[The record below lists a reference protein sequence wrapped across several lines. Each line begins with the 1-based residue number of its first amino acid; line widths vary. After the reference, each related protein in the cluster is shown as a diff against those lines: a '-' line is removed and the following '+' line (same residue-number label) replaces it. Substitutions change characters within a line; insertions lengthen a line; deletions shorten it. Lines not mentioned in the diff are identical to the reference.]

1 MSAPVSE
8 GADAQRLVEIAGN
21 VEVLADEVEEQRAR
35 GRSQV
40 GVLQEAWS
48 GPDLERFTQEWP
60 HAEHS
65 MENARRSLAD
75 MGQGLRREA
84 QEQVRA
90 SAGTGGIT
98 GPGTTFDGDY
108 GGQADGDPSTWGQE
122 RDPEDYGKVPEDV
135 KEAWAEYTPE
145 ERQAILEQKIREDAE
160 ALGIPE
166 PTIIWDDSMSSSS
179 YGGWNDGVVTLN
191 PDKLDQPIFMHTV
204 AHEMRHALQGE
215 AVRQYEDRSLWDK
228 FWGNHPDYP
237 DGTSPEQVKEWKE
250 NSGPGYIGSEEDFD
264 AYFDQPVERDARN
277 TGSEWVEGMTP
288 EELDRLLEDSK

>member
-60 HAEHS
+60 HAEQS

-84 QEQVRA
+84 PELVRA

-98 GPGTTFDGDY
+98 GPGTTFDGTTAARPTATRAPGARSATPRTTGRPTSTRSSRRRTRGMVWSEDSLWRSI
-108 GGQADGDPSTWGQE
+108 GSGSPSPTD
-122 RDPEDYGKVPEDV
+122 RATSHPRSSTATPMSTPATAKVPTAPSR
-135 KEAWAEYTPE
+135 KA
-145 ERQAILEQKIREDAE
+145 
-160 ALGIPE
+160 
-166 PTIIWDDSMSSSS
+166 
-179 YGGWNDGVVTLN
+179 
-191 PDKLDQPIFMHTV
+191 TV
-204 AHEMRHALQGE
+204 GCTRLHGRAAHPWGRAGP
-215 AVRQYEDRSLWDK
+215 RS
-228 FWGNHPDYP
+228 P
-237 DGTSPEQVKEWKE
+237 
-250 NSGPGYIGSEEDFD
+250 
-264 AYFDQPVERDARN
+264 
-277 TGSEWVEGMTP
+277 
-288 EELDRLLEDSK
+288 